1 MSRSKL
7 LNKKKQSNF
16 KIKNN
21 ASDLR
26 CNINGGV
33 FNYVRY
39 TFIRQKFVITR
50 RLIPRLFLIL
60 SFHDRSLIYY
70 FICMLDTKEKK

>member
-26 CNINGGV
+26 FNKNGGV

-50 RLIPRLFLIL
+50 RLIPRLFIIL
-60 SFHDRSLIYY
+60 SSHDRSLFYY
-70 FICMLDTKEKK
+70 FIYMLDTKEKK

>member
-26 CNINGGV
+26 FNINGGV
-33 FNYVRY
+33 FNYVR
-39 TFIRQKFVITR
+39 
-50 RLIPRLFLIL
+50 
-60 SFHDRSLIYY
+60 
-70 FICMLDTKEKK
+70 

>member
-1 MSRSKL
+1 MSRNKL

-26 CNINGGV
+26 FNKNGGV

-39 TFIRQKFVITR
+39 TFIRQKFVITC
-50 RLIPRLFLIL
+50 RLIPRLFIIL
-60 SFHDRSLIYY
+60 SSHDRSLFYY
-70 FICMLDTKEKK
+70 FIYMLDTKEKK

>member
-26 CNINGGV
+26 FNKNGGV
-33 FNYVRY
+33 FNYDNNVSLR
-39 TFIRQKFVITR
+39 TGERATVT
-50 RLIPRLFLIL
+50 
-60 SFHDRSLIYY
+60 DR
-70 FICMLDTKEKK
+70 FQQAAEH